1 MNRRRLDEMFTNIE
15 QISSSQSHSEPDD
28 DINLS
33 SQNNVNDCNYLLN
46 KRLPDTSIFDEG
58 SLKSVIIYFNFQFF
72 LLVTP
77 KEKKKKNPQKTF
89 VKLNLIT
96 SHLLACAN

>member
-1 MNRRRLDEMFTNIE
+1 MNRRRRLDEFNNIE

-46 KRLPDTSIFDEG
+46 KRLPDTSIFDE
-58 SLKSVIIYFNFQFF
+58 SSTIKSVRIFFFNFLARNSQRKK
-72 LLVTP
+72 TP
-77 KEKKKKNPQKTF
+77 KS
-89 VKLNLIT
+89 L
-96 SHLLACAN
+96 